1 MNQTSY
7 ELVRQG
13 VSLALEAHRR
23 GLLDDRVLDAILQHY
38 DAEGAVEPF
47 PPAEVL
53 ERLGGLTAAQVRE
66 LLGGPARTPSDVQG
80 QRFGDRLTL
89 LEPLG
94 AGGMGMV
101 YRAYDRV
108 LKRAVAVKRL
118 RTDHLDKAG
127 AGRVLARFEREAMAM
142 ARVRHPACVQIFDA
156 GLTPSGEPY
165 LVMELVTGRSL
176 REVIEDDRARSALAP
191 RRVAQWGAAL
201 ADALQACHDVGLIHR
216 DVKPA
221 NILLDAA
228 GAPRLT
234 DFGVALDDQARTR
247 LTADKGMVG
256 TLAYM
261 SPEQAM
267 GGAVDARSDVYA
279 LGATLYEVLTGSP
292 PFDGPGAAHLLRQV
306 LSEEPAPVRRRRP
319 ATPADLET
327 IVHTCLAKSV
337 ADRYATAQALALD
350 LRRFLADEPVLAR
363 ATSPGRRLARRVW
376 RARRPLGAALLIGAL
391 AGAGLLATR
400 VRARPSTRARV
411 DAALG
416 CRRRGHR
423 PRRGRGRR
431 PAARR
436 GRRARPGR
444 ARSRGPRRPA
454 GAASPARGRGRLRP
468 LAGGAGPRA
477 RVPGRGRRAED
488 PDRAAAALRRVAR
501 QAAPARGRDGARARR
516 ARRPRRAVRL
526 RARARSGG
534 ARRAAGG
541 GRRPARAGAARAGEG
556 PRGRRPG
563 RGRGVLPGGRRG
575 RRAQRRRAGERAGA
589 AGGGGALGAP
599 GRVRALA
606 LRVRPDGRAHGPARG
621 GARPDAGSLRGE
633 RGGGVS
639 DRGHGR
645 GLPARAGP
653 GDPDPRREAGVRL
666 PADRARVARA
676 ARRHGRAHSGGRG
689 AVGGA
694 VA

>member
-23 GLLDDRVLDAILQHY
+23 GLLDDRVLDAILQYY

-66 LLGGPARTPSDVQG
+66 LLGAPARTPSDVQG

-156 GLTPSGEPY
+156 GLTPAGEPY

-176 REVIEDDRARSALAP
+176 REVIEDDRARAGLEA

-228 GAPRLT
+228 GNPRLT

-247 LTADKGMVG
+247 LTADRGMVG

-267 GGAVDARSDVYA
+267 CGAVDARSDVYA

-292 PFDGPGAAHLLRQV
+292 PFDGPGAAFLLRQV
-306 LSEEPAPVRRRRP
+306 LSEEPAPVRRRSP

-337 ADRYATAQALALD
+337 ADRYATAQALA
-350 LRRFLADEPVLAR
+350 
-363 ATSPGRRLARRVW
+363 
-376 RARRPLGAALLIGAL
+376 
-391 AGAGLLATR
+391 
-400 VRARPSTRARV
+400 
-411 DAALG
+411 
-416 CRRRGHR
+416 
-423 PRRGRGRR
+423 
-431 PAARR
+431 
-436 GRRARPGR
+436 
-444 ARSRGPRRPA
+444 
-454 GAASPARGRGRLRP
+454 
-468 LAGGAGPRA
+468 
-477 RVPGRGRRAED
+477 
-488 PDRAAAALRRVAR
+488 
-501 QAAPARGRDGARARR
+501 
-516 ARRPRRAVRL
+516 
-526 RARARSGG
+526 
-534 ARRAAGG
+534 
-541 GRRPARAGAARAGEG
+541 
-556 PRGRRPG
+556 
-563 RGRGVLPGGRRG
+563 
-575 RRAQRRRAGERAGA
+575 
-589 AGGGGALGAP
+589 
-599 GRVRALA
+599 
-606 LRVRPDGRAHGPARG
+606 
-621 GARPDAGSLRGE
+621 
-633 RGGGVS
+633 
-639 DRGHGR
+639 
-645 GLPARAGP
+645 
-653 GDPDPRREAGVRL
+653 
-666 PADRARVARA
+666 
-676 ARRHGRAHSGGRG
+676 
-689 AVGGA
+689 
-694 VA
+694 